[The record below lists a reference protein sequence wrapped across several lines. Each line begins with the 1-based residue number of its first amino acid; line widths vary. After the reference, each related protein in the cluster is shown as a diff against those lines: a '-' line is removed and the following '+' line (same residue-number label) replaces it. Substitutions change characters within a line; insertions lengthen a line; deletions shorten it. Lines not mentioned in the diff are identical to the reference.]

1 MKKKSFFYFHLKNI
15 STIIWLSVF
24 FILFIY
30 CHYFVLVFNWEG
42 TLKGKI
48 IESLADGMLLAICMG
63 LISIIINNYK
73 ARKELENRKEGIE
86 NVLKL
91 SIIKLVYTDS
101 PPALEKISLP
111 SLCETAITSINKYKQ
126 DKFEQFRY
134 AVNNDLPVIEQNINE
149 ATKIDLTNSLAYNV
163 LVSNLTALINEW
175 NNIEK
180 RIKQYDKDYLI
191 NYSQN
196 IYNIFFQAKFH
207 LIIYLKS
214 CQNFSNCNYE
224 DYAWSMVSEEDKKL
238 APQGKDEDNFNSTQ
252 YKSYDASLYEYKSL
266 AKNMQ
271 MGHNNYIEILEKETT
286 DKCSDY
292 CFLNYDDFWN
302 LKGIG
307 FSARFLINQSMEY
320 ISIVLCE
327 KNSKNF
333 IEFMFHRNGSIS
345 VLNNETS
352 LFTENKK
359 KSHLVLN
366 RFNKVSVKAIDDGT
380 LKLFINGFLIFSFE
394 KPNIPIVLSNDNPI
408 CIGYERKKTEK
419 NYHALIKINTIQK
432 LK

>member
-1 MKKKSFFYFHLKNI
+1 MQKKSFFYFHLKNI
-15 STIIWLSVF
+15 TTIIWLSIF

-30 CHYFVLVFNWEG
+30 CHHIVIVFTWED

-48 IESLADGMLLAICMG
+48 IESLADGILLAICMG
-63 LISIIINNYK
+63 LISIIINNFK
-73 ARKELENRKEGIE
+73 AKQELENRKEGIE

-91 SIIKLVYTDS
+91 SIMKLVYTDK
-101 PPALEKISLP
+101 PPALEKISLA
-111 SLCETAITSINKYKQ
+111 SLCETAITSVNKYKQ

-134 AVNNDLPVIEQNINE
+134 AVNNDLPIIEQNINE

-163 LVSNLTALINEW
+163 LVSNLIALIKEW
-175 NNIEK
+175 NNIEE

-191 NYSQN
+191 NYSQT
-196 IYNIFFQAKFH
+196 IYNIFYQAKFH

-214 CQNFSNCNYE
+214 CQNFTNCNYE
-224 DYAWSMVSEEDKKL
+224 DYAWSMLSEEDKKL
-238 APQGKDEDNFNSTQ
+238 APQGKDEDTFNSTQ
-252 YKSYDASLYEYKSL
+252 YKNYDASLYEYKPL
-266 AKNMQ
+266 GKNMH
-271 MGHNNYIEILEKETT
+271 MGHNNYIEISAKEAT

-307 FSARFLINQSMEY
+307 FSARFIINQSMEY

-327 KNSKNF
+327 KNTKNF
-333 IEFMFHRNGSIS
+333 VEFMFNSDGTISI
-345 VLNNETS
+345 LNKETP

-359 KSHLVLN
+359 TSHLVLN
-366 RFNKVSVKAIDDGT
+366 SYNNVSVKAIDDGT

-394 KPNIPIVLSNDNPI
+394 KASIPINLSNDNPI
-408 CIGYERKKTEK
+408 CIGYERKKTK
-419 NYHALIKINTIQK
+419 TNFHALIKINTIQK